1 MIGLGKSSIEKAFRN
16 IKAITTRYYST
27 GYFRIVVFP
36 HDPNPFGQLSFAVE
50 IAKALGMNCEVAYYT
65 TTVIQIKRG
74 RVIIFSLVDLSCVE
88 V

>member
-36 HDPNPFGQLSFAVE
+36 HDPNPFGQLSLDVE
-50 IAKALGMNCEVAYYT
+50 IAKAFGMTVKSRT
-65 TTVIQIKRG
+65 TMIQIKGG
-74 RVIIFSLVDLSCVE
+74 RAIIFSLVDLSCVE